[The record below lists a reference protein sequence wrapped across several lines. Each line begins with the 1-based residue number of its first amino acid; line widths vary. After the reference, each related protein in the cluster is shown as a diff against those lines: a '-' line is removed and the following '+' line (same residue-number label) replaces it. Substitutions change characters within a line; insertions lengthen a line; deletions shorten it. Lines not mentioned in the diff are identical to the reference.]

1 MSTLHFLPWLRRGL
15 SANITDLDRGQTS
28 FDRSAP
34 LEVWVEVDGDRA
46 SSEVQLRPADHV
58 TGLDLTQIARRYP
71 APDAVEVE
79 TGYWPVVEFVAADL
93 PWALTPL
100 APHASGRLRP
110 WLVLV
115 CTPVAD
121 TAFAAGYWGEPT
133 TITVD
138 AALLPDLADSAGWAH
153 VQSDVPP
160 DDTAAKAGTSSV
172 LSRLLAPMVLAP
184 STTYRACI
192 VPAFAATSDTTFGPA
207 WTPTSGPVTLQV
219 FDTWT
224 FTTGLA
230 STFEELVN
238 LLGPVPAEAA
248 LDLGMRTVD
257 VTDLGAVDP
266 WPDEE
271 HVEVDY
277 TGALIDTDL
286 EPATLR
292 GLKDEFNIAVTGL
305 LDQGTVRVT
314 LDPGDD
320 DPVVTPPLYGAY
332 ARDTHTVPAPQ
343 PETWLRDLNLT
354 IRYRMAAGVGADVV
368 RRNQERYMAQAW
380 DQAGAV
386 SEAIRALNASR
397 LQAEISRTW
406 KARTDRLDD
415 DQHAAVLRPQY
426 TTVRTSAN
434 VAVRAVIASSG
445 MPNGLFEPVL
455 ARITRPGSVVART
468 MARRIQRPRGG
479 EPDAPPVN
487 ARSWLAA
494 PLGDPERR
502 SAISFGTVDLPLGAL
517 IESTRGATA
526 AATRDAT
533 AESTREAATDARGRG
548 RVAKRRARASAS
560 RRARPAVPRPGT
572 DRPDIADLADLP
584 NLDDLLDRPDLPDL
598 PDLPDVPD
606 FDLPDLADL
615 AGLADRARNQIVPMV
630 ATRQRIEARIGGL
643 TGHLQAIDWPD
654 DEIPT
659 RVKIGPTIDE
669 ALVWALIERSPD
681 LLMPGV
687 GSFPN
692 NSVRLVETNPAFV
705 AAFVGGANH
714 AMTCELL
721 WREYPADTGSTTF
734 RRFWDRPA
742 GEADVAAV
750 ADWPER
756 HTLEQIAAGGGESVV
771 LIARGDVFRL
781 YPNLLIL
788 LESPAGVRQPPT
800 FGGRIPPGTRFFAFD
815 VESQEELLADHWKVI
830 LQEAPSEPRFG
841 PDPDVAIDTTNS
853 AHYAATTYQR
863 PFSQAF
869 RVADIVGEG
878 DQ

>member
-1 MSTLHFLPWLRRGL
+1 
-15 SANITDLDRGQTS
+15 
-28 FDRSAP
+28 
-34 LEVWVEVDGDRA
+34 
-46 SSEVQLRPADHV
+46 
-58 TGLDLTQIARRYP
+58 
-71 APDAVEVE
+71 
-79 TGYWPVVEFVAADL
+79 
-93 PWALTPL
+93 
-100 APHASGRLRP
+100 
-110 WLVLV
+110 
-115 CTPVAD
+115 
-121 TAFAAGYWGEPT
+121 
-133 TITVD
+133 
-138 AALLPDLADSAGWAH
+138 
-153 VQSDVPP
+153 
-160 DDTAAKAGTSSV
+160 
-172 LSRLLAPMVLAP
+172 MVLAP
-184 STTYRACI
+184 STTYRASI

-207 WTPTSGPVTLQV
+207 WAPTSGPVTLQV

-238 LLGPVPAEAA
+238 LLGPVPADAA
-248 LDLGMRTVD
+248 LDLGLRTVD

-286 EPATLR
+286 QPVTLR
-292 GLKDEFNIAVTGL
+292 GLKDEFNTAVTGL
-305 LDQGTVRVT
+305 LDQGTARVT
-314 LDPGDD
+314 LDPGDE

-332 ARDTHTVPAPQ
+332 VTDTHTVPAPQ

-354 IRYRMAAGVGADVV
+354 IRHRMAAGVGADVV

-406 KARTDRLDD
+406 KARAGRLDD

-455 ARITRPGSVVART
+455 ARLTRPGSVVART
-468 MARRIQRPRGG
+468 MARRIQPPRPD
-479 EPDAPPVN
+479 EPVASTVN
-487 ARSWLAA
+487 VRSWLAA
-494 PLGDPERR
+494 PLGDPQRR

-517 IESTRGATA
+517 IQSTRGATA
-526 AATRDAT
+526 DATRDAT
-533 AESTREAATDARGRG
+533 AAAREAATDARGRG
-548 RVAKRRARASAS
+548 RVAKRRARTSAS
-560 RRARPAVPRPGT
+560 RREATPGGGAKRRARTSTPRAGT
-572 DRPDIADLADLP
+572 DRPDIADIADTADLPDLP
-584 NLDDLLDRPDLPDL
+584 NLDDLLDLPDL
-598 PDLPDVPD
+598 PHLPE
-606 FDLPDLADL
+606 LPDLADL
-615 AGLADRARNQIVPMV
+615 AGLADRARTQIVPMV

-643 TGHLQAIDWPD
+643 TRHLQAIDWPD

-659 RVKIGPTIDE
+659 RVKIGPTIDG

-692 NSVRLVETNPAFV
+692 NSVRLVQTNPGFV
-705 AAFVGGANH
+705 AAFLGGANH
-714 AMTCELL
+714 EMTRELL

-742 GEADVAAV
+742 GETDVAAV

-756 HTLEQIAAGGGESVV
+756 HTLEEIATGGGESVV

-815 VESQEELLADHWKVI
+815 VESQEELLADDWKVI